1 VRLCPDSN
9 ITIQNKLI
17 DQSGSYD
24 FDLQTKEGCDSL
36 LRYEV
41 TKLSTPMAPIIVID
55 CKKEVYQLS
64 IPQDNTWQHQ
74 WSTGS
79 NDLFIETNNAEVAIK
94 YTTPDGCIKE
104 YKNTL
109 PIIPKL
115 SDIPKLTDQ
124 VVKDNAFI
132 SVKVDVDPLQWK
144 IKWLPSSLIDCD
156 TCFTTTINTEI
167 DTTIKVVLTHS
178 TNCSFEQVF
187 RILKENTSII
197 SIPNVFKPDANST
210 NATWTINL
218 PVGYT
223 ISEINVYDRWADK
236 VFTSKN
242 TSNVSWDGTFNGQ
255 AVLPGV
261 YVYQMKIIDPKGG
274 VVVRVGDVTVVR

>member
-1 VRLCPDSN
+1 
-9 ITIQNKLI
+9 
-17 DQSGSYD
+17 
-24 FDLQTKEGCDSL
+24 
-36 LRYEV
+36 
-41 TKLSTPMAPIIVID
+41 
-55 CKKEVYQLS
+55 
-64 IPQDNTWQHQ
+64 
-74 WSTGS
+74 
-79 NDLFIETNNAEVAIK
+79 
-94 YTTPDGCIKE
+94 
-104 YKNTL
+104 
-109 PIIPKL
+109 
-115 SDIPKLTDQ
+115 
-124 VVKDNAFI
+124 
-132 SVKVDVDPLQWK
+132 
-144 IKWLPSSLIDCD
+144 LPSSLIDCD
-156 TCFTTTINTEI
+156 TCFTTTINTET

-236 VFTSKN
+236 VFTNKN
-242 TSNVSWDGTFNGQ
+242 TSNISWDGTFNGR

-274 VVVRVGDVTVVR
+274 VVLKVGDVTVVR